1 MSSQTPAAEE
11 DENSFDVELY
21 VIHPTLH
28 PDDISRALELEAY
41 FAKTVGEPRT
51 TSKGRPLS
59 GTYNDTCWRHRAPHV
74 VPDQEC
80 AEQLADFVEHLK
92 SRRDALARLRETG
105 GQTRLVVQ
113 FLGDGFMGDN
123 IPHKTLAAIVELGL
137 DLGIE
142 CFTGD
147 QG

>member
-11 DENSFDVELY
+11 DENSFDVELD

-28 PDDISRALELEAY
+28 PDDISRALELDAH
-41 FAKTVGEPRT
+41 FAKAVGEPRT
-51 TSKGRPLS
+51 MPSGKPLS
-59 GTYNDTCWRHRAPHV
+59 GTYNNTHWRHRVPHAG
-74 VPDQEC
+74 PDQEC
-80 AEQLADFVEHLK
+80 AELLGDFVERLK
-92 SRRDALARLRETG
+92 SRRDAFASLRETG
-105 GQTRLVVQ
+105 GQTRLIVQ
-113 FLGDGFMGDN
+113 FLGDGFMGED

-142 CFTGD
+142 CFTEL